1 MNMDRR
7 MPSREQLER
16 WLAIEAAGQD
26 DAADAVADDLS
37 DDPADDPADDAA
49 DTAFAHLF
57 AAMPQIEPGA
67 EFVERTVTEVW
78 RMRARHRR
86 ILALGWAATIVL
98 VVAGAVTAYVASP
111 RIATSFIKALVFA
124 SGRGVPWLVAYTA
137 VAMDWWWTLAR
148 VGGAVASELVT
159 PARIVAIVGIELVGI
174 LAFFALQRIA
184 GAERLGDAHV

>member
-7 MPSREQLER
+7 MPNREQLER
-16 WLAIEAAGQD
+16 WLASEAAGQD
-26 DAADAVADDLS
+26 DAAAAAADSL
-37 DDPADDPADDAA
+37 ADDAA
-49 DTAFAHLF
+49 DAAADAAFAHLF
-57 AAMPQIEPGA
+57 AAMPRIEPRA
-67 EFVERTVTEVW
+67 EFIGRTVTEVG

-86 ILALGWAATIVL
+86 ILALGWVATIATIVL

-111 RIATSFIKALVFA
+111 RVATSIIKALAFA
-124 SGRGVPWLVAYTA
+124 GGHGVPWLVAYTT

-184 GAERLGDAHV
+184 GVERLGDAHV